1 MSDSKKTK
9 VIQEK
14 PRKLDLKFFTKSM
27 LLDMYA
33 QAKASKDVK
42 QQRRINY
49 ELKQRG
55 TSVRRSSSTIKA
67 AVNQRMSVEQIN

>member
-1 MSDSKKTK
+1 MSDSKQKK
-9 VIQEK
+9 VIQDK
-14 PRKLDLKFFTKSM
+14 PKKLDLKFFNVSM

-33 QAKASKDVK
+33 SAKANKDVQ

-55 TSVRRSSSTIKA
+55 KSVRRSSSTIKA
-67 AVNQRMSVEQIN
+67 AVNQRINVQQIN

>member
-1 MSDSKKTK
+1 MSDSKQKK

-14 PRKLDLKFFTKSM
+14 PKKLDLKYFNVSM

-33 QAKASKDVK
+33 SAKANKDIQ

-55 TSVRRSSSTIKA
+55 KSVRRSSSTIKA
-67 AVNQRMSVEQIN
+67 AVNQRINVQQIN